1 VERAF
6 LDLYKFKKTVTIY
19 VENSLDQPVTVQIL
33 GAPSNPPSSTV
44 PIGTSFTVNAG
55 SADFRTLIPEQAG
68 WTPYIT
74 VSVSCSTAPTSGSV
88 RVILLR
94 IDGTSDVVV
103 NNLAIRDTL
112 AHTYVTDPNHIKI
125 VPW

>member
-1 VERAF
+1 MERAF

-55 SADFRTLIPEQAG
+55 SADFRTLIPEQVG
-68 WTPYIT
+68 WIPYLT
-74 VSVSCSTAPTSGSV
+74 VSLYSSTAPTAGLV
-88 RVILLR
+88 RVILIRADNSTDIIVSKLP
-94 IDGTSDVVV
+94 
-103 NNLAIRDTL
+103 IRDT
-112 AHTYVTDPNHIKI
+112 AVHTYATDPSYIS
-125 VPW
+125 VVAW

>member
-55 SADFRTLIPEQAG
+55 SADFRTLIPEQSG

-74 VSVSCSTAPTSGSV
+74 VSVSCSTAPASGSV

-125 VPW
+125 APW